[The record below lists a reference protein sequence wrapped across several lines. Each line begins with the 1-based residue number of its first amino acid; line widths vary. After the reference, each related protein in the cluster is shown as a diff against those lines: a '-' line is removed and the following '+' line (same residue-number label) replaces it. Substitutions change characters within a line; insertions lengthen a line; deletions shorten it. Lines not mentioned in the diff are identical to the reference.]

1 MKSSLYYFP
10 YWFPGIITQ
19 INSRQ
24 EVERTSEM
32 FMLYFSRGRIVN
44 NSLQTSNLRQG
55 HIKLLVASWAPLRYY
70 FNRLAEVSVTMGEW
84 VTVNFCPCYHMSLK
98 KYPNLPTNHTSLKK
112 YPNLPT
118 NHKSLKKYYNLP
130 TNHMSLKKYPNLST
144 YHMSLKKYHNLPTNQ
159 MSLKKIL
166 QFTHLPHVY

>member
-10 YWFPGIITQ
+10 YWFPGIITH

-55 HIKLLVASWAPLRYY
+55 NIKLLVASWTPLRYY
-70 FNRLAEVSVTMGEW
+70 FNHPAEVLVAIGEW
-84 VTVNFCPCYHMSLK
+84 ATLISVPVFRLYRSGQFYWWRKPFDSLCHLMVTFLK
-98 KYPNLPTNHTSLKK
+98 NTGNP
-112 YPNLPT
+112 
-118 NHKSLKKYYNLP
+118 
-130 TNHMSLKKYPNLST
+130 
-144 YHMSLKKYHNLPTNQ
+144 
-159 MSLKKIL
+159 KKICKML
-166 QFTHLPHVY
+166 NNKQK

>member
-1 MKSSLYYFP
+1 MTIFHTRDNLTVPKDKIVPWAVDWGLRRSTYFVKRPKLKAFFQWNSEKFVRKFKKWNHHYYFP

-55 HIKLLVASWAPLRYY
+55 NIKLLVASWAPLRYY
-70 FNRLAEVSVTMGEW
+70 LVTQLKFQSPWASGRPLISVP
-84 VTVNFCPCYHMSLK
+84 VVKFLLLNK
-98 KYPNLPTNHTSLKK
+98 
-112 YPNLPT
+112 
-118 NHKSLKKYYNLP
+118 
-130 TNHMSLKKYPNLST
+130 
-144 YHMSLKKYHNLPTNQ
+144 
-159 MSLKKIL
+159 
-166 QFTHLPHVY
+166 

>member
-32 FMLYFSRGRIVN
+32 FMLYFSSGCIVN

-55 HIKLLVASWAPLRYY
+55 NIKLLVASWAPLKYY
-70 FNRLAEVSVTMGEW
+70 FNRPAEVSVAMGEW
-84 VTVNFCPCYHMSLK
+84 ATVNFCPCYHMSLK
-98 KYPNLPTNHTSLKK
+98 KYH
-112 YPNLPT
+112 
-118 NHKSLKKYYNLP
+118 NLP
-130 TNHMSLKKYPNLST
+130 TNHMSLKKYHNLSINHT
-144 YHMSLKKYHNLPTNQ
+144 
-159 MSLKKIL
+159 SLKKIL
-166 QFTHLPHVY
+166 QFTHLPCES